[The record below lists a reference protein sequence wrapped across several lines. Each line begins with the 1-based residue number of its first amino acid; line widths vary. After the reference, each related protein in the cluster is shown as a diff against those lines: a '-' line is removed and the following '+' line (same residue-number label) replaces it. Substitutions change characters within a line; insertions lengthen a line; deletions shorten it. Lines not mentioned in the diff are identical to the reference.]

1 MGEAK
6 RRKEAQGEQ
15 YGKDPYIL
23 PWVPLTAKQAEQFV
37 EITTR
42 GAWVG
47 IVLLVL
53 TWLVVVF
60 VAPSFGWL
68 EPRP

>member
-6 RRKEAQGEQ
+6 RRKEAQGEN

-23 PWVPLTAKQAEQFV
+23 PWVPLTAKQAERFV

-47 IVLLVL
+47 IVALVV
-53 TWLVVVF
+53 TWLFVVF
-60 VAPSFGWL
+60 VAPSLGWI
-68 EPRP
+68 EPQA